1 MSQLYPAR
9 LLQRTPTAVLG
20 AATAALLVTSTA
32 GAALA
37 DDKLA
42 DLVEE
47 VSPAVVTVLATNDAA
62 SEQSTERS
70 FGFEKGSPFEEFFHR
85 FGSPDGLPEGFRG
98 GKPHGG
104 PNPFGNKGPRHGL
117 GSGFILDDEGYIVT
131 NHHVIDDAEAVTV
144 RFGDRRE
151 FDAEVVGSDPQTDLA
166 LLKIEAKDDLPHV
179 TLGDSDA
186 MRVGEDVFA
195 VGNPF
200 GLGGTVTTGIVS
212 ATGRNIHAGPYSD
225 FIQTDAAINRGN
237 SGGPLFNMEG
247 DVIGV
252 NSAIYSPT
260 GGSVGV
266 GFAIA
271 SNIVADVVED
281 LKDEGSVSRGW
292 LGVTIQDVSPAIAKA
307 MDLDEPKGALIA
319 SVLENGPSDGA
330 LKSGDVILSFAGK
343 LVNSSRDLPKLVARA
358 DAGEEVTIELIRD
371 GKARSVEVTVGAL
384 SNERL
389 ASAEDAGD
397 DSGSKRTASET
408 LGATLAKLTPEARGN
423 LGLGDEAKGV
433 VITSVNARGAAAKAG
448 LQVGDVILRLDNS
461 EVTSP
466 KALDQALAERAQ
478 DNGGDEAALLL
489 VNRKGAEIFVGV
501 SLT

>member
-1 MSQLYPAR
+1 MSYSYPTR

-47 VSPAVVTVLATNDAA
+47 VSPTVVTVLATIDSA
-62 SEQSTERS
+62 SDKPTGRS
-70 FGFEKGSPFEEFFHR
+70 FGFENGSPFEEFFRR
-85 FGSPDGLPEGFRG
+85 FGAPEGMPEDFRG

-104 PNPFGNKGPRHGL
+104 PGPFGNKGPRHGL
-117 GSGFILDDEGYIVT
+117 GSGFILDEDGYIVT

-144 RFGDRRE
+144 RLDDRRE

-166 LLKIEAKDDLPHV
+166 LLKIEAKTELPQV

-247 DVIGV
+247 EVIGV

-260 GGSVGV
+260 GGSVGI
-266 GFAIA
+266 GFAVS

-281 LKDEGSVSRGW
+281 LKDEGRVSRGW
-292 LGVTIQDVSPAIAKA
+292 LGVTIQDVTPAIAKA
-307 MDLDEPKGALIA
+307 MDLEEAKGALVA
-319 SVLENGPSDGA
+319 SVLEDGPSDGA
-330 LKSGDVILSFAGK
+330 LKSGDVILGFAGK
-343 LVNSSRDLPKLVARA
+343 PVNSSRDLPKLVARA
-358 DAGEEVTIELIRD
+358 DAGEEVTIEIIRNR
-371 GKARSVEVTVGAL
+371 KERSVEVKVGAL
-384 SNERL
+384 PNERL
-389 ASAEDAGD
+389 AVAEN
-397 DSGSKRTASET
+397 SGSDSDAKRTASET
-408 LGATLAKLTPEARGN
+408 LGATLAKLTPEARSN
-423 LGLGDEAKGV
+423 LGLEDDANGV
-433 VITSVNARGAAAKAG
+433 VITSVKARGAAARAG
-448 LQVGDVILRLDNS
+448 LQVGDVIVRLDNA
-461 EVTSP
+461 EVSSP
-466 KALDQALAERAQ
+466 KALDQALAERVE
-478 DNGGDEAALLL
+478 DNSEDEAALLL
-489 VNRKGAEIFVGV
+489 INRKGAEIFVGV